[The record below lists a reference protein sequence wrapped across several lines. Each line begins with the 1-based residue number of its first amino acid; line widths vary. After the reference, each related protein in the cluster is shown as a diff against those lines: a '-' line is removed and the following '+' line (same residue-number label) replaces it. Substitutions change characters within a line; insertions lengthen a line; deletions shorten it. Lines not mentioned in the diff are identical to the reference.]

1 MALLD
6 FLGRRWVLRILWELR
21 EETLG
26 FRVLQGRCD
35 NLSPTILSRRLNE
48 MRFMAIVR
56 QGENNQYALTPAG
69 KKLFRII
76 LPLHSWAEDSAA
88 STTSVSAHRLH
99 TKPPVSAKGVLF
111 NRNKADPEVLL
122 LRNGRQEWEL
132 PGGWMEGNETPEACL
147 AREFKEETGLQVAIG
162 PCVGRG
168 VLTIPPPHV
177 PYALEVW
184 IWAYGCY
191 LQHTTLSALQNITI
205 SGEHRG
211 WSWIPVA
218 KIREMVDVPELYKV
232 YILAWSKRSC
242 R

>member
-1 MALLD
+1 MSIAKPGKPVRGSRTGRPVMALLD

-56 QGENNQYALTPAG
+56 QGENNEYALTPAG

-76 LPLHSWAEDSAA
+76 LPLHSWAEDWAA

-162 PCVGRG
+162 P
-168 VLTIPPPHV
+168 
-177 PYALEVW
+177 
-184 IWAYGCY
+184 
-191 LQHTTLSALQNITI
+191 
-205 SGEHRG
+205 
-211 WSWIPVA
+211 
-218 KIREMVDVPELYKV
+218 
-232 YILAWSKRSC
+232 
-242 R
+242 